1 MVIYDSDVDLYENMM
16 HWIVLFGKSFG
27 LKVRGNFVNFFFQL
41 KKVNNHACVCF
52 CNVKKK
58 APDKDFY

>member
-27 LKVRGNFVNFFFQL
+27 LKVRGNFVNFCL
-41 KKVNNHACVCF
+41 SIKKSE
-52 CNVKKK
+52 
-58 APDKDFY
+58 